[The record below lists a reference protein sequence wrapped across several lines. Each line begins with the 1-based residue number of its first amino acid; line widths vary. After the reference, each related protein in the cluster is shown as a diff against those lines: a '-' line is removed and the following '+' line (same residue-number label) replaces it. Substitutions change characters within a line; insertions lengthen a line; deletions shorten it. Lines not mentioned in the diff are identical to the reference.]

1 MIGRTGLLT
10 RIGASYTTVSL
21 VCCSEGMGSVNS
33 PFLWMQ
39 FVEWFL
45 WRREALLV
53 YYAATLEGI
62 IYAQK
67 IIPAMH

>member
-1 MIGRTGLLT
+1 MIGQTGLLT
-10 RIGASYTTVSL
+10 NVGSSYTTVSL
-21 VCCSEGMGSVNS
+21 VCCSEVNS

-39 FVEWFL
+39 FLGRFL

-53 YYAATLEGI
+53 YYAAILEDI

-67 IIPAMH
+67 IIPAMQ